1 MQVSGLLNVC
11 SHKKESEG
19 SRIGQRKELSKD
31 MVSAGA
37 ELHLDASGSCVAS
50 VVHLSFLPS

>member
-50 VVHLSFLPS
+50 